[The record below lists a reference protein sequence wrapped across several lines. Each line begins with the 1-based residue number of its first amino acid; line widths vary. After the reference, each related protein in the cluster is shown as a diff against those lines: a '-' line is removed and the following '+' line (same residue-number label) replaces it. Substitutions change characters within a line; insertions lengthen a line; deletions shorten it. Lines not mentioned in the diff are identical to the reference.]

1 MKTIL
6 MKKVIYNQY
15 GDFSQLQLIETVAPS
30 VSSDEVLVKVKA
42 VAINPLDWKLLEGQ
56 LKFLTGKK
64 FPRSIGIEFSGTVES
79 VGSSVHKFKAG
90 DQVFGMLETF
100 KGGALVEL
108 LSIKEELL
116 SKIPEGLSFEQA
128 AAIPIGALSA
138 IQLIDSL
145 TKVKKGDAVLINGAT
160 GGVGVFAIQIAKLRG
175 AVVTSVVSGRGI
187 ELAKSLGSDVVIDYS
202 KMDVLKSEERYDVII
217 DLSNKISFA
226 DAKHLLK
233 RKAVYANLDP
243 NPIGMA
249 TSALQNIFSSKK
261 RRILT
266 MKPSSVQID
275 ETCRYIKDDL
285 QVVVGSKFD
294 FKDFREAFVQTKKS
308 GTLGKSVIKF

>member
-1 MKTIL
+1 

-15 GDFSQLQLIETVAPS
+15 GDFSQLQLIETVAPTF
-30 VSSDEVLVKVKA
+30 SSDEVLVKVKA

-79 VGSSVHKFKAG
+79 VGSSVNKFKAG
-90 DQVFGMLETF
+90 DRVFGMLETF

-108 LSIKEELL
+108 LSTKEELL
-116 SKIPEGLSFEQA
+116 WKIPEGLSFEQA
-128 AAIPIGALSA
+128 AAVPIGALSA

-145 TKVKKGDAVLINGAT
+145 TNVKKGDAVLINGAT

-187 ELAKSLGSDVVIDYS
+187 ELAKSLGSDFVIDYS
-202 KMDVLKSEERYDVII
+202 KMDVLKSENRYDVII
-217 DLSNKISFA
+217 DLSNKFSFSN
-226 DAKHLLK
+226 AKHLLK
-233 RKAVYANLDP
+233 EKSVYANLDP
-243 NPIGMA
+243 HPIDMA
-249 TSALQNIFSSKK
+249 ASALHNIFSGRK

-266 MKPSSVQID
+266 MKPISKQID
-275 ETCRYIKDDL
+275 ETCRYINNGLK
-285 QVVVGSKFD
+285 VVVGSEFE
-294 FKDFREAFVQTKKS
+294 FRDFREAYIKTKKS
-308 GTLGKSVIKF
+308 GTLGKSVIRV

>member
-1 MKTIL
+1 MKTTE

-15 GDFSQLQLIETVAPS
+15 GDFSQLQLIETVAPT
-30 VSSDEVLVKVKA
+30 VSSDDVLVKVKA

-79 VGSSVHKFKAG
+79 AGSAVSKFKAG

-138 IQLIDSL
+138 IQLVDSL
-145 TKVKKGDAVLINGAT
+145 TKVKIGDEVLINGAT

-175 AVVTSVVSGRGI
+175 AVVTSVVSGRGV

-202 KMDVLKSEERYDVII
+202 KMDVLKSENRYDVII
-217 DLSNKISFA
+217 DLSNKFSFA
-226 DAKHLLK
+226 EAKHLLK
-233 RKAVYANLDP
+233 RKSVYANLDP
-243 NPIGMA
+243 NPIDMA
-249 TSALQNIFSSKK
+249 ASALQNIFSSKK

-275 ETCRYIKDDL
+275 ETCRYIKNGL
-285 QVVVGSKFD
+285 KVVVGSKYD
-294 FKDFREAFVQTKKS
+294 FKDFRDAYVQTKKS